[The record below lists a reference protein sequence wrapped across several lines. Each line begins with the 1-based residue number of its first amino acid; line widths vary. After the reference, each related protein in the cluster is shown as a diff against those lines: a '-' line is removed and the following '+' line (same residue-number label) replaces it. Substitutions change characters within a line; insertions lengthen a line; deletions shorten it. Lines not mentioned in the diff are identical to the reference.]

1 MTPNTRNWSAWIDLQ
16 PPGPPALH
24 VIGEVEVSASNKR
37 PVLREASPQGIN
49 PEILLLDLSIQDT
62 GGIGTPA
69 FEYKEV
75 RFDKS
80 PVRARQ
86 YSTVQIRWE
95 GNDIESVNVGE
106 TQ

>member
-1 MTPNTRNWSAWIDLQ
+1 MTPNTRKWSGYIHLQ

-24 VIGEVEVSASNKR
+24 VKGEVEVSASNKR

-62 GGIGTPA
+62 GGIGTQA
-69 FEYKEV
+69 FQYKGV
-75 RFDKS
+75 RFDRS
-80 PVRARQ
+80 RVRAQ

-95 GNDIESVNVGE
+95 GNDIASVDVGE